1 MGTGTQVR
9 SGVGFHHPSSQ
20 RCVLSLSLADKPMKG
35 QAYRSLEFTKEN
47 QFCDTTVDQVCRKL
61 GLNSKSL
68 GIRQELILWIDPY
81 EVSLR
86 YVTHVLSLSSF
97 FQLM

>member
-1 MGTGTQVR
+1 MR
-9 SGVGFHHPSSQ
+9 HL
-20 RCVLSLSLADKPMKG
+20 LSKIHRFLDKPMKG

-47 QFCDTTVDQVCRKL
+47 QFCDATVDQVCRKL
-61 GLNSKSL
+61 SLNSKSL

-86 YVTHVLSLSSF
+86 YDSCFFFFFLPFNSCDRRYTHILEV
-97 FQLM
+97 MM